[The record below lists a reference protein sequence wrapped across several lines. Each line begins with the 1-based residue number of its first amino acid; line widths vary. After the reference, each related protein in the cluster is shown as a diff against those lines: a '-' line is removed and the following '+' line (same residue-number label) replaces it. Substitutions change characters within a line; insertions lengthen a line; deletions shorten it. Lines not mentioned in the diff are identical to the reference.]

1 VRVVNYTLSVLLL
14 AVSHTIKTPYSSV
27 ELELVTMSEIVV
39 SEIVVGDLGMVKSRP
54 AQCLCHFISVATQT
68 DVYCV
73 LNLFHSLASDL
84 YHDVTA
90 LCYKPY
96 KLTGINI
103 QAINSILLSLILDTI
118 V

>member
-1 VRVVNYTLSVLLL
+1 MRVVNYTLSVLLL

-27 ELELVTMSEIVV
+27 ELELVTM